1 MTSSKASAANG
12 WDDLVYSLFYPS
24 ILGSII
30 FDYVDPIR
38 FGDIDRLFLFPVL
51 LAFVIDYWHMKN
63 NDHAHEGS
71 TWGFR
76 FIDIGI
82 TLLFL
87 VSYYTFSRAFTKTI
101 PNNAYP
107 PQYISLLL
115 RGIVLIFIALGC
127 VIFYDWCRFGRS
139 VLLRVCVSAF
149 VLVIAF
155 IVVFIAHGRVAPNN
169 IPIWFRCSSSV
180 MTALYAAYAVSW
192 PKSLPQR
199 N

>member
-1 MTSSKASAANG
+1 MTSPKTSVANG

-38 FGDIDRLFLFPVL
+38 FGDTDRLFLLPVL

-87 VSYYTFSRAFTKTI
+87 VSYYTFSHAFSKTP
-101 PNNAYP
+101 PNYDAYP
-107 PQYISLLL
+107 PQQMSLLL
-115 RGIVLIFIALGC
+115 RGIVLIVIALGF
-127 VIFYDWCRFGRS
+127 VIFYDLCRFGRS
-139 VLLRVCVSAF
+139 VLLRVCVSTLVLSIAF
-149 VLVIAF
+149 V
-155 IVVFIAHGRVAPNN
+155 VVLIAHGKVAPVD
-169 IPIWFRCSSSV
+169 ISIWFRFSASL
-180 MTALYAAYAVSW
+180 MTVLYAAYALSW
-192 PKSLPQR
+192 PKSIA
-199 N
+199 